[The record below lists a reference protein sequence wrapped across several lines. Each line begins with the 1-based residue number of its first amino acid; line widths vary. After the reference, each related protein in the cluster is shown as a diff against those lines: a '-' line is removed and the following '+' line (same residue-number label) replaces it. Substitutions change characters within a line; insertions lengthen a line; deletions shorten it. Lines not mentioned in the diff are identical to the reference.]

1 MRYLLPFVA
10 VLLCSVTLSAQDY
23 SEQDSNES
31 IFNEETIQGL
41 ALLKTLMDD
50 SPVYELYRT
59 DNMWTFLKLE
69 TSTGKIWQV
78 QYAVGDG
85 DAFQVV
91 LNDISLAFDGMND
104 ISLAFDGMETAGR
117 FKLHPTDNIYNFL
130 LLDTHTGSVWQAQW
144 SQNPDNRG
152 VIPIYEL

>member
-23 SEQDSNES
+23 SEQDSTES
-31 IFNEETIQGL
+31 IFSEETIQGL
-41 ALLKTLMDD
+41 ALLKTIMNDC
-50 SPVYELYRT
+50 PTYELYRT

-91 LNDISLAFDGMND
+91 LND

>member
-91 LNDISLAFDGMND
+91 LNDISLAFDGM
-104 ISLAFDGMETAGR
+104 ETAGR
-117 FKLHPTDNIYNFL
+117 FKLHPTDNMYNFL
-130 LLDTHTGSVWQAQW
+130 LLDTQTGNVWQAQW

>member
-23 SEQDSNES
+23 SEQDSTES

-41 ALLKTLMDD
+41 ALLKTIMNDC
-50 SPVYELYRT
+50 PAYELYRT

-91 LNDISLAFDGMND
+91 LND

-152 VIPIYEL
+152 VIPIYAL

>member
-1 MRYLLPFVA
+1 MRYLLSFVA
-10 VLLCSVTLSAQDY
+10 VLLCSVTLSAQDFG
-23 SEQDSNES
+23 EQEQVSTES
-31 IFNEETIQGL
+31 ILNEETIQSL
-41 ALLKTLMDD
+41 ALLKTIMND
-50 SPVYELYRT
+50 SPAYELYRT

-78 QYAVGDG
+78 QYSVGNG

-91 LNDISLAFDGMND
+91 LNDISLV
-104 ISLAFDGMETAGR
+104 FDGMETFGR
-117 FKLHPTDNIYNFL
+117 FKLHPTDNMYNFL
-130 LLDTHTGSVWQAQW
+130 LLDTYTGSVWQAQW

>member
-23 SEQDSNES
+23 SEQDSTES

-50 SPVYELYRT
+50 SPAYELYRT

-85 DAFQVV
+85 DAFQVE
-91 LNDISLAFDGMND
+91 LND

-117 FKLHPTDNIYNFL
+117 FKLHPTAVVAE
-130 LLDTHTGSVWQAQW
+130 S
-144 SQNPDNRG
+144 
-152 VIPIYEL
+152 

>member
-23 SEQDSNES
+23 SGQEQDSTES

-91 LNDISLAFDGMND
+91 LNDISLAFDGM
-104 ISLAFDGMETAGR
+104 ETAGR

-152 VIPIYEL
+152 VIPIYAL

>member
-1 MRYLLPFVA
+1 MVDR
-10 VLLCSVTLSAQDY
+10 SR
-23 SEQDSNES
+23 
-31 IFNEETIQGL
+31 I
-41 ALLKTLMDD
+41 LLKAFSM
-50 SPVYELYRT
+50 
-59 DNMWTFLKLE
+59 
-69 TSTGKIWQV
+69 STGKIWQV

-91 LNDISLAFDGMND
+91 LND

-152 VIPIYEL
+152 VIPIYAL

>member
-23 SEQDSNES
+23 SGQEQDSTES

-41 ALLKTLMDD
+41 ALLKTIMNDC
-50 SPVYELYRT
+50 PAYELYRT
-59 DNMWTFLKLE
+59 DNMWSFLKLE

-78 QYAVGDG
+78 QYAAGDG

-91 LNDISLAFDGMND
+91 LND

>member
-1 MRYLLPFVA
+1 MRYLLPFIA
-10 VLLCSVTLSAQDY
+10 VMLCSVTLSAQDY
-23 SEQDSNES
+23 GEQEQDSSES

-41 ALLKTLMDD
+41 ALLKTIMNDC
-50 SPVYELYRT
+50 PAYELYRT

-91 LNDISLAFDGMND
+91 LNDISLAFDGM
-104 ISLAFDGMETAGR
+104 ETAGR

-144 SQNPDNRG
+144 SHNPDNRG

>member
-1 MRYLLPFVA
+1 MLIAMRYLLPFVA

-23 SEQDSNES
+23 SEQEQDSTDS

-41 ALLKTLMDD
+41 ALLKTIMND

-91 LNDISLAFDGMND
+91 LNDISLAFDGM
-104 ISLAFDGMETAGR
+104 ETAGR
-117 FKLHPTDNIYNFL
+117 FKLHPTDNMYNFL

>member
-1 MRYLLPFVA
+1 MRYLLSFVA

-23 SEQDSNES
+23 SGQDSAES
-31 IFNEETIQGL
+31 VFNEETIQGL
-41 ALLKTLMDD
+41 ALLKTIMNDC
-50 SPVYELYRT
+50 PAYELYRT

-91 LNDISLAFDGMND
+91 LNDISLAFDGM
-104 ISLAFDGMETAGR
+104 ETAGR
-117 FKLHPTDNIYNFL
+117 FKLHPTDNMYNFL
-130 LLDTHTGSVWQAQW
+130 LLDTQTGNVWQAQW

-152 VIPIYEL
+152 VMPIYEL

>member
-91 LNDISLAFDGMND
+91 LNDISLAFDGM
-104 ISLAFDGMETAGR
+104 ETAGR

>member
-91 LNDISLAFDGMND
+91 LNDISLAFDGM
-104 ISLAFDGMETAGR
+104 ETAGR

-152 VIPIYEL
+152 VIPIYDQCVVNLQRG

>member
-1 MRYLLPFVA
+1 MLIAMRYLLPFVA
-10 VLLCSVTLSAQDY
+10 VLICAFTLSAQDY
-23 SEQDSNES
+23 DALEQDSSEGV
-31 IFNEETIQGL
+31 FDEETIKGIV
-41 ALLKTLMDD
+41 LLKTLIDD
-50 SPVYELYRT
+50 SPAYELYRT

-78 QYAVGDG
+78 QYAVGNG

-91 LNDISLAFDGMND
+91 LNDISLAFDGM
-104 ISLAFDGMETAGR
+104 ETSGR
-117 FKLHPTDNIYNFL
+117 FKLHPTDNMYNFL

>member
-1 MRYLLPFVA
+1 MRYLLSFVA

-23 SEQDSNES
+23 SGQDSTES
-31 IFNEETIQGL
+31 IFSEETIQRL

-50 SPVYELYRT
+50 SPAYVLYRT

-85 DAFQVV
+85 DAFQVE
-91 LNDISLAFDGMND
+91 LND

-117 FKLHPTDNIYNFL
+117 FKCKQPVNTVLI
-130 LLDTHTGSVWQAQW
+130 
-144 SQNPDNRG
+144 
-152 VIPIYEL
+152 

>member
-23 SEQDSNES
+23 SGQEQDSTES

-41 ALLKTLMDD
+41 ALLKTIMNDC
-50 SPVYELYRT
+50 PAYELYRT

-85 DAFQVV
+85 DAFQIV
-91 LNDISLAFDGMND
+91 LND

-117 FKLHPTDNIYNFL
+117 FKLHPTDNMYNFL

>member
-1 MRYLLPFVA
+1 MLG
-10 VLLCSVTLSAQDY
+10 Y
-23 SEQDSNES
+23 SGQDSTES

-41 ALLKTLMDD
+41 ALLKTIMNDC
-50 SPVYELYRT
+50 PAYELYRT

-78 QYAVGDG
+78 QFAVGDG

-91 LNDISLAFDGMND
+91 LND

>member
-23 SEQDSNES
+23 SGQEQDSTES

-41 ALLKTLMDD
+41 ALLRTIMNDC
-50 SPVYELYRT
+50 PAYELYRT

-91 LNDISLAFDGMND
+91 LND

>member
-10 VLLCSVTLSAQDY
+10 VLLCSVTLSAQNY
-23 SEQDSNES
+23 SGQEQDSTES

-41 ALLKTLMDD
+41 ALLKTIMNDC
-50 SPVYELYRT
+50 PAYELYRT

-91 LNDISLAFDGMND
+91 LND

>member
-23 SEQDSNES
+23 SEQDSTES
-31 IFNEETIQGL
+31 IFNEETIQRL

-50 SPVYELYRT
+50 SPAYVLYRT

-85 DAFQVV
+85 DAFQVE
-91 LNDISLAFDGMND
+91 LND

-117 FKLHPTDNIYNFL
+117 FKLHPTDNMYNFL
-130 LLDTHTGSVWQAQW
+130 LLDTHTGNVWQAQW

>member
-23 SEQDSNES
+23 SGQEQDSTES

-41 ALLKTLMDD
+41 ALLKTIMN
-50 SPVYELYRT
+50 YRT

-91 LNDISLAFDGMND
+91 LND

>member
-91 LNDISLAFDGMND
+91 LNDISLAFDGM
-104 ISLAFDGMETAGR
+104 ETAGR

-152 VIPIYEL
+152 VIPIYAL

>member
-1 MRYLLPFVA
+1 MPFVA

-23 SEQDSNES
+23 SGQEQDSTES

-41 ALLKTLMDD
+41 ALLKTIMNDC
-50 SPVYELYRT
+50 PAYELYRT

-91 LNDISLAFDGMND
+91 LNDISLAFDGM
-104 ISLAFDGMETAGR
+104 ETAGR
-117 FKLHPTDNIYNFL
+117 FKLHPTDNMYNFL

-152 VIPIYEL
+152 VMPIYEL

>member
-1 MRYLLPFVA
+1 MLIAMRYLLPFVA

-23 SEQDSNES
+23 GGQDSTES

-41 ALLKTLMDD
+41 VLLKTIMNDN
-50 SPVYELYRT
+50 PAYELYRT

-91 LNDISLAFDGMND
+91 LNDISLAFDGM
-104 ISLAFDGMETAGR
+104 ETAGR
-117 FKLHPTDNIYNFL
+117 FKLHPTDNMYNFL
-130 LLDTHTGSVWQAQW
+130 LLDTQTGNVWQAQW

-152 VIPIYEL
+152 VMPIYEL

>member
-91 LNDISLAFDGMND
+91 LNDISLAFDGM
-104 ISLAFDGMETAGR
+104 ETAGR

-130 LLDTHTGSVWQAQW
+130 FIWFNYFLMWIGINL
-144 SQNPDNRG
+144 NRQ
-152 VIPIYEL
+152 L

>member
-1 MRYLLPFVA
+1 MRYLLPFIA

-23 SEQDSNES
+23 SGQEQDSTES

-41 ALLKTLMDD
+41 ALLKTIMNDC
-50 SPVYELYRT
+50 PAYELYRT

-91 LNDISLAFDGMND
+91 LNDISLAFDGM
-104 ISLAFDGMETAGR
+104 ETAGR

-130 LLDTHTGSVWQAQW
+130 LLDTHTGNVWQAQW

>member
-1 MRYLLPFVA
+1 MSLAMRYLLLFVA
-10 VLLCSVTLSAQDY
+10 VLLCSATLSAQDY
-23 SEQDSNES
+23 SVQEQDSTES

-41 ALLKTLMDD
+41 ALLKTIMND
-50 SPVYELYRT
+50 SLAYELYRT

-69 TSTGKIWQV
+69 TSTGKMWQV
-78 QYAVGDG
+78 QYAVWDG

-91 LNDISLAFDGMND
+91 LNN
-104 ISLAFDGMETAGR
+104 ISLAFDGMEISGR
-117 FKLHPTDNIYNFL
+117 FKLHPTDNIYNFI

-152 VIPIYEL
+152 VMPIYEL

>member
-1 MRYLLPFVA
+1 MLIAMRYLLPFVA
-10 VLLCSVTLSAQDY
+10 VLLCSVTLPAQDY
-23 SEQDSNES
+23 SEQDSTES

-50 SPVYELYRT
+50 SPAYELYRT

-85 DAFQVV
+85 DAFQVE
-91 LNDISLAFDGMND
+91 LND

-117 FKLHPTDNIYNFL
+117 FKLHRLTICIISCCL
-130 LLDTHTGSVWQAQW
+130 ILIQ
-144 SQNPDNRG
+144 G
-152 VIPIYEL
+152 VYGRRSGRRILIIGV

>member
-1 MRYLLPFVA
+1 MLIAMRYLLPFVA
-10 VLLCSVTLSAQDY
+10 VLLCSVTLSAQNY
-23 SEQDSNES
+23 SGQEQDSTES

-41 ALLKTLMDD
+41 ALLKTIMNDC
-50 SPVYELYRT
+50 PAYELYRT

-91 LNDISLAFDGMND
+91 LND

>member
-1 MRYLLPFVA
+1 MLIAMRYLLPFVA

-23 SEQDSNES
+23 SGQEQDSTES

-41 ALLKTLMDD
+41 ALLKTIMNDC
-50 SPVYELYRT
+50 PAYELYRT

-91 LNDISLAFDGMND
+91 LKMIFRSLLTEWRLPEGLSCIRLIIFTIFYYSILIQGV
-104 ISLAFDGMETAGR
+104 SGR
-117 FKLHPTDNIYNFL
+117 RSGRRI
-130 LLDTHTGSVWQAQW
+130 
-144 SQNPDNRG
+144 R
-152 VIPIYEL
+152 IIEE

>member
-1 MRYLLPFVA
+1 MLIVMRYLLPFVA

-23 SEQDSNES
+23 SGQEQDSTES

-41 ALLKTLMDD
+41 ALLKTIMNDC
-50 SPVYELYRT
+50 PAYELYRT

-85 DAFQVV
+85 DAFQIV
-91 LNDISLAFDGMND
+91 LND

>member
-23 SEQDSNES
+23 SGQEQDSTES

-41 ALLKTLMDD
+41 ALLKTIMNDC
-50 SPVYELYRT
+50 PAYELYRT

-69 TSTGKIWQV
+69 TSTGKIRQV

-91 LNDISLAFDGMND
+91 LND

>member
-1 MRYLLPFVA
+1 MLIVMRYLLPFVA

-23 SEQDSNES
+23 SGQEQDSTES

-41 ALLKTLMDD
+41 ALLKTIMNDC
-50 SPVYELYRT
+50 PAYELYRT

-91 LNDISLAFDGMND
+91 LND